1 MVRLA
6 LSILFV
12 LLLAG
17 CGAAG
22 TPTGEGSTNSPATTS
37 VPASASQPTAVPA
50 APAAPQAT
58 AAPAAMS
65 LEPGSPEEKA
75 AQALARKL
83 GVPVDTLRLTAK
95 EPQQWSDGSL
105 GCPAPGMMYTQAIV
119 PGFKFTFSDGTKT
132 YDVHTDESGARAVLC
147 QNKQPSALEG
157 SQP

>member
-22 TPTGEGSTNSPATTS
+22 APTGEGSTTSPTTTS
-37 VPASASQPTAVPA
+37 APANASQPATVSA

-58 AAPAAMS
+58 AAPAGMS
-65 LEPGSPEEKA
+65 LEPGSAEEKA

-83 GVPVDTLRLTAK
+83 GVAVDTLRLTAK
-95 EPQQWSDGSL
+95 GPQEWSDGSL

-132 YDVHTDESGARAVLC
+132 YDVHTDESGVRAVLC
-147 QNKQPSALEG
+147 QNKQPADLEG
-157 SQP
+157 AEQ

>member
-6 LSILFV
+6 LSIMFV

-22 TPTGEGSTNSPATTS
+22 APTGEGSTTSPGTTS
-37 VPASASQPTAVPA
+37 VPASASQATTVPA

-58 AAPAAMS
+58 AAPAGMP
-65 LEPGSPEEKA
+65 LQPGSAEEKA

-83 GVPVDTLRLTAK
+83 GVAVDTLRLTAK
-95 EPQQWSDGSL
+95 EPQEWSDGSL

-132 YDVHTDESGARAVLC
+132 YDVHTDDSGARAVLC
-147 QNKQPSALEG
+147 ENKQPEALEG
-157 SQP
+157 SGP